1 MATTKPRFMVS
12 VDENMFREIEDFR
25 FEKRYQT
32 RSEATTELIR
42 LGLEVVKKRK
52 IQTDTQT
59 SKD

>member
-12 VDENMFREIEDFR
+12 VDEDMFQEIEDFR
-25 FEKRYQT
+25 FEKRYPT

-42 LGLEVVKKRK
+42 LGLEVVKKQK
-52 IQTDTQT
+52 MQTDTKV